1 LKITYKLQVKNNL
14 YNFLGRFGKIAMA
27 AVALIIT
34 CILGTILATDTKK
47 AAFTF
52 PEFQY
57 KESSKNVS

>member
-1 LKITYKLQVKNNL
+1 MGT
-14 YNFLGRFGKIAMA
+14 A
-27 AVALIIT
+27 ALIIT
-34 CILGTILATDTKK
+34 CILGTILATGTKK

>member
-1 LKITYKLQVKNNL
+1 
-14 YNFLGRFGKIAMA
+14 MA
-27 AVALIIT
+27 AVVLIIA
-34 CILGTILATDTKK
+34 CILGRVLATGTKR

>member
-1 LKITYKLQVKNNL
+1 
-14 YNFLGRFGKIAMA
+14 MA
-27 AVALIIT
+27 AVALIMT
-34 CILGTILATDTKK
+34 CILGTILATGTKR